1 MKKVFLSIVAL
12 AALVVLPMTLNA
24 ANTSESLT
32 GTGKAKIIE
41 SIAMSKGTTST
52 GTGAT
57 DLDFGTVS
65 ISGDAGTV
73 TVDAASAANASASG
87 VSTVGTG
94 QTAANFTISGQSG
107 ASVTITSPSSIT
119 VNGPSSSTMSI
130 APTCSLG
137 AGTSHTATLTG
148 GSVTFYIG
156 GTLSVGATQTTGDY
170 TGTFNITAMYN
181 WFIDYLKV
189 DFAG

>member
-1 MKKVFLSIVAL
+1 MKKVFLSIVAI
-12 AALVVLPMTLNA
+12 AALVALPMSLSA

-41 SIAMSKGTTST
+41 SIALSKGTTSS

-107 ASVTITSPSSIT
+107 ASVTITTPSAIT

-130 APTCSLG
+130 APSCSLG
-137 AGTSHTATLTG
+137 SGTSHTATLTG
-148 GSVTFYIG
+148 GNVTFYIG

-181 WFIDYLKV
+181 
-189 DFAG
+189 